1 MSSEPHD
8 PLPSPQPLPSQ
19 AHPQPSALSTLLH
32 TSGAKTPSEGL
43 PLEILHNLRHQHDWT
58 ALKLHAVHMNGGKTS
73 IHIISGLPPRH
84 SYVHPDLTMQ
94 LVKHGMGESA
104 IPVQREFV
112 LPLAVGES
120 WSLKRFCAVF
130 DALPTRD
137 AIVISPPSSGPGDDN
152 PASAA
157 ATAATATAATVGLG
171 VTTTTTTTTTTSP
184 SVDAGER
191 RRESSPLS
199 TSTSA
204 DASQS
209 HRPHSRPGP
218 RQNNHLVS
226 EGSSTGNGTAVT
238 TPSSTVYHHQ
248 DHKRV
253 LLGMKAR
260 TGGGGDSTVVYYIMQ
275 EGEVKPRQNG

>member
-1 MSSEPHD
+1 
-8 PLPSPQPLPSQ
+8 
-19 AHPQPSALSTLLH
+19 
-32 TSGAKTPSEGL
+32 
-43 PLEILHNLRHQHDWT
+43 
-58 ALKLHAVHMNGGKTS
+58 MNGDKTS

-112 LPLAVGES
+112 LPLAIGES

-137 AIVISPPSSGPGDDN
+137 AIVVSPPSSGPGDGN
-152 PASAA
+152 PAAVAVA
-157 ATAATATAATVGLG
+157 ATAAATVGLG
-171 VTTTTTTTTTTSP
+171 VTTSAP
-184 SVDAGER
+184 VDAGER
-191 RRESSPLS
+191 RLESSPLS
-199 TSTSA
+199 TSSSG

-209 HRPHSRPGP
+209 HHRPHARPGP
-218 RQNNHLVS
+218 RHDNHLVT
-226 EGSSTGNGTAVT
+226 EGSTGNGTAVT

-275 EGEVKPRQNG
+275 EGEIKPRQNG